1 MFEECCWQ
9 LSSKWLPT
17 FPLKHSWNNAIINGN
32 FRILNWLIGSTHHN
46 PPYLR
51 PIFQAEIS
59 GIPRKYPH
67 HWHLGLVSKRSH
79 DFATCPFLDGWFS
92 MVEIPGCFF
101 LGWFTTWWKKHEK
114 NTHHISLYPISWM
127 VYNMVEETHH
137 SLWQTNVLLLK
148 ITILLMGKSTIS
160 TGPCSIA
167 MLNYKTVSHYIPF
180 LGWFTTTAMYMNK
193 KYERIDPDTPWH
205 IDIPYIYIYPIDI
218 PWI

>member
-17 FPLKHSWNNAIINGN
+17 FPLKHSWNNIIIINGN
-32 FRILNWLIGSTHHN
+32 FRILNWLIGGTHHN

-79 DFATCPFLDGWFS
+79 DFAACPFLDGWFS

-114 NTHHISLYPISWM
+114 NII
-127 VYNMVEETHH
+127 
-137 SLWQTNVLLLK
+137 
-148 ITILLMGKSTIS
+148 
-160 TGPCSIA
+160 
-167 MLNYKTVSHYIPF
+167 SHYIPF
-180 LGWFTTTAMYMNK
+180 LGWFTTWWK
-193 KYERIDPDTPWH
+193 KH
-205 IDIPYIYIYPIDI
+205 IIASGKLTFCCWKSPYY
-218 PWI
+218 